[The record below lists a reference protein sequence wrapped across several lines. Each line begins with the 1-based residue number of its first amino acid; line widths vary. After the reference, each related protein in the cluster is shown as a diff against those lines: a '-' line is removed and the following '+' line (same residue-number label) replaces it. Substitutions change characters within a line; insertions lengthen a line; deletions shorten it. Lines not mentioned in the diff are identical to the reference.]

1 MGRGMLRGELY
12 DKAGISVWDMVEWL
26 SYAGTGGDGYTF
38 LYPFKT
44 LILTNKRLVCRWRQ
58 DAQLSPRNPPDA
70 LYQL

>member
-44 LILTNKRLVCRWRQ
+44 LILTNKRLVCR
-58 DAQLSPRNPPDA
+58 
-70 LYQL
+70 